1 MKAKKITYDQI
12 KSLLI
17 SSLPSCPTDKST
29 LGGAGYDTAM
39 MRSAFDHLP
48 LNIITQLNLLI
59 DDIYAAPADSI
70 SAVMQTGISDGHTL
84 ANLFEDL
91 QNGNAA
97 VYIKVDGKSL
107 AREILEIKEAI
118 RALGGE
124 I

>member
-1 MKAKKITYDQI
+1 MNATKILNDDI
-12 KSLLI
+12 SDLKI
-17 SSLPSCPTDKST
+17 SSLPNSPTSQI
-29 LGGAGYDTAM
+29 LFGGKGYSSQQMKA
-39 MRSAFDHLP
+39 AFDNIP
-48 LNIITQLNLLI
+48 LIIIERLNALL
-59 DDIYAAPADSI
+59 DDISAAPADSI

-107 AREILEIKEAI
+107 AAELIEIKEAI